1 MDTVWGGVRRRRCGK
16 KIRRFGHIPDERN
29 RQVTFTKRKNG
40 LIKKAMELSVL
51 CGCDISV
58 VVFNG
63 KSKLFEYCNTDMDK
77 VFLRYANYAGPAE
90 RRSLKNFHN
99 PQAAKAAINVPK
111 NHPALRD
118 AAMAASAAATRRPPS
133 AAASPVGAD
142 GRPAGIPPP

>member
-1 MDTVWGGVRRRRCGK
+1 M
-16 KIRRFGHIPDERN
+16 
-29 RQVTFTKRKNG
+29 TFTKRKNG

-90 RRSLKNFHN
+90 RRSLKNVRHEEEWGGLCLWTCL
-99 PQAAKAAINVPK
+99 AY
-111 NHPALRD
+111 
-118 AAMAASAAATRRPPS
+118 
-133 AAASPVGAD
+133 
-142 GRPAGIPPP
+142 